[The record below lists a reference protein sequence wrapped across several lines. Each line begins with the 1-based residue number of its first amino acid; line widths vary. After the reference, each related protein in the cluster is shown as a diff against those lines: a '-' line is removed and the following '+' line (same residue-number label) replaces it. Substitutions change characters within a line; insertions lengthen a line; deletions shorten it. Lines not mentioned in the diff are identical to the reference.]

1 MATIDED
8 LFQLEKELRRL
19 KIEYE
24 VYFNGGS
31 PRPPS
36 DTQWRV
42 EQLIKRY
49 LDQSE
54 MKYRQRFRYNN
65 LAATFAK
72 QWTVWRQKLKQRE
85 EGRAPHHYGATARA
99 LEADR
104 AARAAAARKA
114 LDDTT
119 VSVVCRDPRHETDK
133 VERLYHAMLAARE
146 KLGESGRHTT
156 LDQFREFLAH
166 KAGDLKKQGVQ
177 RVEFSVTIEDNKVRL
192 KAKGKN

>member
-8 LFQLEKELRRL
+8 LAQLEKELRRL

-42 EQLIKRY
+42 EQLIKKY
-49 LDQSE
+49 ADQSE

-65 LAATFAK
+65 LAANFAK
-72 QWTVWRQKLKQRE
+72 QWTVWRQKLQLRE
-85 EGRAPHHYGATARA
+85 EGRMPHHYGAAARA
-99 LEADR
+99 LEAER
-104 AARAAAARKA
+104 AARAAAARKM
-114 LDDTT
+114 DDTT
-119 VSVVCRDPRHETDK
+119 VSVVCRDPRVEVDK

-146 KLGESGRHTT
+146 RTGESGRHTT
-156 LDQFREFLAH
+156 LEQFREFLAH
-166 KAGDLKKQGVQ
+166 KAGDLKKQGVKQ
-177 RVEFSVTIEDNKVRL
+177 IEFSVTIEDNKVHL
-192 KAKGKN
+192 KAKGKG

>member
-8 LFQLEKELRRL
+8 LAQLEKELRRL

-42 EQLIKRY
+42 EQLIKKY
-49 LDQSE
+49 ADQSE

-65 LAATFAK
+65 LAANFAK
-72 QWTVWRQKLKQRE
+72 QWTVWRQKLQLRE
-85 EGRAPHHYGATARA
+85 EGRMPHHYGAAARA
-99 LEADR
+99 LEAER
-104 AARAAAARKA
+104 AARAAAARKM
-114 LDDTT
+114 DDTT
-119 VSVVCRDPRHETDK
+119 VSVVCRDPRVEVDK

-146 KLGESGRHTT
+146 RTGESGRHAT
-156 LDQFREFLAH
+156 LEQFREFLAH
-166 KAGDLKKQGVQ
+166 KAGDLKKQGVKQ
-177 RVEFSVTIEDNKVRL
+177 IEFSVTIEDNKVHL
-192 KAKGKN
+192 KAKGKG

>member
-8 LFQLEKELRRL
+8 LAQLDKELRRL

-42 EQLIKRY
+42 EQLIKKY
-49 LDQSE
+49 SDQSE

-72 QWTVWRQKLKQRE
+72 FWTVWRQRLQQRE
-85 EGRAPHHYGATARA
+85 EGRAPHHYGAAARA
-99 LEADR
+99 LEAER
-104 AARAAAARKA
+104 AARATAARKS
-114 LDDTT
+114 LGDTS
-119 VSVVCRDPRHETDK
+119 VSIICRDPRHEMDK

-146 KLGESGRHTT
+146 KIGEIGRHTS
-156 LDQFREFLAH
+156 LEQFREFLAH

-177 RVEFSVTIEDNKVRL
+177 QVEFSVTIEDDKVRL
-192 KAKGKN
+192 KARGKS